1 MVKQSC
7 LTSYDRFLCQNI
19 TTTTL
24 FCALV
29 VEWQSVPLQQTCN
42 LGIHILEM
50 LYACTFWS
58 FWFLILHYLLC
69 VMIAL
74 QFENVKKY
82 AAISCKLW
90 IFSIVSVCMEY
101 TKCFFDQIL
110 VGSIWVWP
118 LMLIILFVCVF
129 LVKK

>member
-29 VEWQSVPLQQTCN
+29 VKWQKCSITANLQSWNPYTRNVVLSC
-42 LGIHILEM
+42 
-50 LYACTFWS
+50 AFWS
-58 FWFLILHYLLC
+58 VWFLILHYLLC
-69 VMIAL
+69 VMISL

-82 AAISCKLW
+82 AAVLISCKLW

-110 VGSIWVWP
+110 VGYIWVWP
-118 LMLIILFVCVF
+118 LMLISPFFMCSW
-129 LVKK
+129 